1 MIKSYLNDIE
11 KFVIIGDRVL
21 IKPHELDNRTESG
34 LYLPPGVQK
43 KEKIQ
48 SGYILKV
55 GPGYPTIAGL
65 DNDEPWKQHNEKVQY
80 VPLQSQEGD
89 LAIYLQDHAHE
100 IRFGNQDYVIVPHT
114 AILML
119 IRDDD

>member
-1 MIKSYLNDIE
+1 MIKSYHNDIE

-34 LYLPPGVQK
+34 LFLPPGVQK

-48 SGYILKV
+48 SGYILKT

-65 DNDEPWKQHNEKVQY
+65 ENDEPWKQHTERVQY
-80 VPLQSQEGD
+80 IPLQAQVGD
-89 LAIYLQDHAHE
+89 LAIYLQDHSHE
-100 IRFGNQDYVIVPHT
+100 IQFGKENYFIVPHT

-119 IRDDD
+119 IRDND